1 MTEKEEMKM
10 DMVHEMTAMLMDK
23 DTSLSM
29 QQALSLVFNSDIYQ
43 KLLNDKT
50 RLYYS
55 SPGYAFSYLEHE
67 LEYGKIG

>member
-1 MTEKEEMKM
+1 MM
-10 DMVHEMTAMLMDK
+10 
-23 DTSLSM
+23 
-29 QQALSLVFNSDIYQ
+29 Q

-55 SPGYAFSYLEHE
+55 SPGNAFSYLEHE